1 MQDVM
6 LDLETMGTAND
17 AAIVAIGAVEF
28 DVVGG
33 TVGEVFYYPID
44 LGSSVAEGGVIDAS
58 TVMWWLRQSD
68 AAREALSNRGDTLH
82 IRQGLHSFTAWLSAR
97 GQDVRVWGNGAAF
110 DNVILAQAYRRMG
123 LPVPWA
129 HWNDRCYRTVKALY
143 PDIKIQRM
151 GVHHNAGDD
160 AVSQAEHLLQILAAQ
175 RDQEYTYDQ

>member
-1 MQDVM
+1 MNDVM
-6 LDLETMGTAND
+6 LDLETMGTSND

-44 LGSSVAEGGVIDAS
+44 LGSSVAEGGVIDAA

-68 AAREALSNRGDTLH
+68 AARKALYDRFTMP
-82 IRQGLHSFTAWLSAR
+82 IRQGLDEFAAWMSAR
-97 GQDVRVWGNGAAF
+97 GKDVKVWGNGAAF

-123 LPVPWA
+123 LPVPWR

-143 PDIKIQRM
+143 PDIQMQRT

-160 AVSQAEHLLQILAAQ
+160 AVSQAQHLLQILSAQ
-175 RDQEYTYDQ
+175 RQRGA